1 MLKIPGYQIETKIHE
16 SANSLV
22 YRGIRTLDNLP
33 VIFKVLKKDYP
44 TPEDITRYK
53 VEYEITRSLS
63 MAGVIQAY
71 DLQQVQSNF
80 TIILEDFGGESLA
93 KIMDTRRFTL
103 TEFLKLAIQI
113 TASLSEIHGANII
126 HKDINPSNIVLN
138 LETQELKI
146 IDFGIATALP
156 RETLTIKNPPILEG
170 TLAYISPEQ
179 TGRMNRS
186 LDYRTDFYSLGATFY
201 EMLTNRLLYE
211 TNDAL
216 ELIHHHLALEPI
228 PPHILNS
235 EISPILSAIVLKLLA
250 KMAEDRYQ
258 SSWGIKQDLEQC
270 LIQLQQTGKIASFVL
285 GQEDI
290 SDKFHIPEKLYGR
303 EKEVE
308 KLLTAFTRV
317 TGIKT
322 EKPINGVEMVL
333 VGGYSGI
340 GKSALVQEIYKNITH
355 SQGYFIAGKFD
366 QYQRNIP
373 YFAIAQAFKSLIKQ
387 LLTESEV
394 QLMQWR
400 EKLLIAL
407 GANSRV
413 ISQIIPSLELILGNQ
428 PDVPI
433 LPPTEAQNRF
443 NQVFQNF
450 IRVFTQSDHPLV
462 MFLDDLQWAD
472 SASLKLLQLLATS
485 TVEQSL
491 LLIGAYR
498 DNEVNASHP
507 LIRMIEEIQ
516 QNGGVINQL
525 LLTPLS
531 LFHINQLIANTL
543 RCQPEYSLSLAQLV
557 QEKTQGNPFFMN
569 EFIKSLYTENLLR
582 FDSKIGNWQWSME
595 EIQNLGITDNV
606 VDLMVRKIKKL
617 PEQTQQILKLSAC
630 IGNLF
635 DLETLAYAAELLTQ
649 ETSKILREAISQ
661 GLIIPLSNDYKS
673 IEFGVPLPS
682 NNPPIEYKFVHDRI
696 QQSAYSLI
704 SENESQIVHWQ
715 IGQRLLNKTPIEQR
729 EEKIFDITNQLNQGR
744 DLIKQQS
751 ERDHLAQLNLL
762 AGEKAKASS
771 AYSSALGYFEISLE
785 LLENQSWQT
794 QYELSLNLYSLAA
807 EAAYLNG
814 RFEQMEQWANIV
826 LENAKTVVDKINVYE
841 VKIQAYAGQMQF
853 LEALQI
859 GLQALQTFGVYLPAS
874 PTSEDIENAF
884 AQTALKVVGRSIADL
899 INLPPMTD
907 VVAPL
912 IMRLLISLNAP
923 AYQAAPPL
931 FPLIIL
937 QMVNLSIDY
946 GNNDLSAFA
955 YAGYSNILGGII
967 MDIDSSYE
975 FVKLALNLLD
985 KFPNPLIRCK
995 TTFMANTSIRFRKIH
1010 LQETIQPLLDA
1021 YELGIDTGDIEFAG
1035 YSILHH
1041 CDHCFFTSMPLPELE
1056 RKLITYIQALNQLKE
1071 STNANALKVYQQT
1084 VLNLITISA
1093 EPGILIGEFYNEAQE
1108 VPLLQQANH
1117 HKGLFYI
1124 YFNKLLLC
1132 YYFEQFY
1139 AAIENVNQA
1148 ENYLDGGRVNA
1159 VFPIFYFYDS
1169 LARLAIYLEVTEAEK
1184 TVIWERVRINQERMQ
1199 LWAIHAPMNYQNKW
1213 YLVEAEKYRVLGE
1226 VIAAMNAYDLSISLA
1241 KENAYLQ
1248 EEALA
1253 NELAAKF
1260 YLQQDKITIA
1270 KVYLQEARYGYLRW
1284 GAKAKVKD
1292 LEKRY
1297 PSLLELQSAKAGTS
1311 IIDPTQSSSSKLEAL
1326 DLETVLKAS
1335 HAIASE
1341 IVLDQLLAT
1350 LMTILIENA
1359 GAQTGYLILPTQEQ
1373 VRIEVIGSINNEKV
1387 DILNSILL
1395 LDSLPTSLINYV
1407 IRTHESV
1414 VLSHA
1419 TQEGNF
1425 QSEPWIIQHQSK
1437 SLLCVP
1443 FLNQGKLAGIVLL
1456 ENNLTTNAFTQERIE
1471 IINLLSTQA
1480 AISINNARLL
1490 QQQAELNESLRA
1502 EIVERKQAE
1511 KDRDRMIAIL
1521 EASTD
1526 HIGMADPEGHNLWNN
1541 STLRKLADTF
1551 PQNYSTLAIPNYH
1564 PQWALNIIQNQGIP
1578 AAIEHG
1584 TWIGETALL
1593 TGEGEEIPVSQMII
1607 AHKAVDGNLE
1617 YFSTIMRDI
1626 SEAKHREADLIRA
1639 ETTLQSLVTGTAAV
1653 TGQDFFPAL
1662 VRHIAEALHVC
1673 YALVTELVNGELKA
1687 LAFWAHGELQPQI
1700 SYFPAYTPCEFA
1712 LTDGLFHCE
1721 TMVQQMFPE
1730 DLDLVSMQAD
1740 SYLGISLKNA
1750 NGDPIG
1756 NLCILDLEPL
1766 IDPQRVK
1773 TILDVF
1779 AARASAELERKRVL
1793 EALRQMNESLE
1804 IRVIQR
1810 TAQLEAANKSLE
1822 SFSYSISHDLRA
1834 PLRAIDG
1841 FSRMME
1847 EDYSEQLDTE
1857 GNRYLKVVRDNAKRM
1872 GELIDDLLN
1881 LSRFD
1886 RREISKQPI
1895 FLNELIQQVL
1905 SDLRSEQS
1913 GREIVFAIAQ
1923 LPICQG
1929 DLSLLTQVWIN
1940 LLSNAIKYTS
1950 YQPVAH
1956 IQIGY
1961 EIMDSEG
1968 VYFIR
1973 DNGSGFDM
1981 QYADNLFGV
1990 FQRLHREQE
1999 FEGTGIGLA
2008 IVQRIIQRHGGR
2020 IWAEASVNQ
2029 GATFYFTLPD

>member
-1 MLKIPGYQIETKIHE
+1 MLKIPGYQIQTKIHE
-16 SANSLV
+16 SVNSLV

-63 MAGVIQAY
+63 MTGVIQAY

-80 TIILEDFGGESLA
+80 IIILEDFGSKSLA

-103 TEFLKLAIQI
+103 TEFLNLSMQI
-113 TASLSEIHGANII
+113 TAILSEIHGASII

-146 IDFGIATALP
+146 IDFGIASALP
-156 RETLTIKNPPILEG
+156 RETLTIKNPTVLEG

-186 LDYRTDFYSLGATFY
+186 LDYRTDFYSLGVTFY
-201 EMLTNRLLYE
+201 QMLTNRLPYG

-228 PPHILNS
+228 SPDVLNPEIPPPVS
-235 EISPILSAIVLKLLA
+235 EIVLKLLA

-258 SSWGIKQDLEQC
+258 SAWGIKQDLEKC
-270 LIQLQQTGKIASFVL
+270 LIQLQQTGKIESFVL
-285 GQEDI
+285 AQEDI

-308 KLLTAFTRV
+308 KLLAAFARV
-317 TGIKT
+317 TGIKG
-322 EKPINGVEMVL
+322 EKPIYGVEMVL
-333 VGGYSGI
+333 VAGYSGI
-340 GKSALVQEIYKNITH
+340 GKSALVQEIYKTITH
-355 SQGYFIAGKFD
+355 SRGYFIAGKFD

-394 QLMQWR
+394 QLIQWR
-400 EKLLIAL
+400 EKLLAAL

-413 ISQIIPSLELILGNQ
+413 ISQIIPSLELVLGNQ
-428 PDVPI
+428 PDVPV

-450 IRVFTQSDHPLV
+450 IRVFTQSDYPLV
-462 MFLDDLQWAD
+462 IFLDDLQWAD

-516 QNGGVINQL
+516 QNGEVINQI

-531 LFHINQLIANTL
+531 LFHINHLIADTL
-543 RCQPEYSLSLAQLV
+543 RCQLEYSWSLAQLV
-557 QEKTQGNPFFMN
+557 QDKTQGNPFFLN
-569 EFIKSLYTENLLR
+569 EFIKSLYTENLLK
-582 FDSKIGNWQWSME
+582 FDRKTGNWQWSME

-606 VDLMVRKIKKL
+606 VDLMAGKIQKL
-617 PEQTQQILKLSAC
+617 HEQTQKILKLSAC
-630 IGNLF
+630 VGNRF
-635 DLETLAYAAELLTQ
+635 DLKTLAYTAELSLQ
-649 ETSKILREAISQ
+649 ETSKILREAISH
-661 GLIIPLSNDYKS
+661 GLILPLSNDYKS
-673 IEFGVPLPS
+673 VEFDVPLPS
-682 NNPPIEYKFVHDRI
+682 NNPTIEYKFVHDRI
-696 QQSAYSLI
+696 QQAAYSLI

-715 IGQRLLNKTPIEQR
+715 IGQRLLNQTPIEQR

-744 DLIKQQS
+744 DLIQQQS

-762 AGEKAKASS
+762 AGEKAKASA

-785 LLENQSWQT
+785 LLEKESWQT
-794 QYELSLNLYSLAA
+794 QYDLTLNLYSLAA
-807 EAAYLNG
+807 ESAYLNG
-814 RFEQMEQWANIV
+814 RFYQMEQWANIV
-826 LENAKTVVDKINVYE
+826 LENAKTVVDKIKVYE
-841 VKIQAYAGQMQF
+841 VKIQAYAGQIQF
-853 LEALQI
+853 LEALKI
-859 GLQALQTFGVYLPAS
+859 GLQALQTFGVYLPIS

-884 AQTALKVVGRSIADL
+884 AQTASKVMGRSIEDL

-907 VVAPL
+907 AVAPL
-912 IMRLLISLNAP
+912 IMQLLISLNAP

-946 GNNDLSAFA
+946 GNNDLSAFG

-1021 YELGIDTGDIEFAG
+1021 YQLGIDTGDIEFAG

-1041 CDHCFFTSMPLPELE
+1041 CDHCFFTSMPLPKLQ
-1056 RKLITYIQALNQLKE
+1056 RKLLTYIQALHQLEE

-1084 VLNLITISA
+1084 VLNLITTSA
-1093 EPGILIGEFYNEAQE
+1093 EPGILIGEIYNETKE

-1132 YYFEQFY
+1132 YYFDQFHQ
-1139 AAIENVNQA
+1139 AIENVNKA

-1169 LARLAIYLEVTEAEK
+1169 LARLAIYLKATEAEK
-1184 TVIWERVRINQERMQ
+1184 TFIWERVQTNQEKMQ
-1199 LWAIHAPMNYQNKW
+1199 LWASHAPMNYQNKW

-1241 KENAYLQ
+1241 EKNAYFQ
-1248 EEALA
+1248 EKALA

-1260 YLQQDKITIA
+1260 YLQQDRITIA

-1297 PSLLELQSAKAGTS
+1297 PYLLELGSAKNS
-1311 IIDPTQSSSSKLEAL
+1311 INKLDTKQSSSSNLEAL
-1326 DLETVLKAS
+1326 DLETVLRAS

-1359 GAQTGYLILPTQEQ
+1359 GAQIGYLILPTEEEW
-1373 VRIEVIGSINNEKV
+1373 RIEIIGSINNKQVELISV
-1387 DILNSILL
+1387 NSIYN
-1395 LDSLPTSLINYV
+1395 LPTALINYV
-1407 IRTHESV
+1407 VRTHESV

-1419 TQEGNF
+1419 TQDGNF

-1437 SLLCVP
+1437 SLLCMP
-1443 FLNQGKLAGIVLL
+1443 FLNQGKIAGIVLL

-1490 QQQAELNESLRA
+1490 QQQAELNHSLQA

-1526 HIGMADPEGHNLWNN
+1526 HIGMADPQGLNLWNN
-1541 STLRKLADTF
+1541 STLRKLSDTF
-1551 PQNYSTLAIPNYH
+1551 PQDYSTLAIPNYH
-1564 PQWALNIIQNQGIP
+1564 PQWALDIIQNQGIP

-1584 TWIGETALL
+1584 TWLGETALL
-1593 TGEGEEIPVSQMII
+1593 TGESEEIPVSQMII
-1607 AHKAVDGNLE
+1607 AHKNTDGNLE
-1617 YFSTIMRDI
+1617 YLSTVMRDI
-1626 SEAKHREADLIRA
+1626 TEAKYREAALVRA

-1687 LAFWAHGELQPQI
+1687 LAFWANGALQAQI

-1712 LTDGLFHCE
+1712 LKDGLFHCE

-1730 DLDLVSMQAD
+1730 DLDLISMQAD

-1756 NLCILDLEPL
+1756 NLCILDLQPL
-1766 IDPQRVK
+1766 IDPQRIK

-1779 AARASAELERKRVL
+1779 AARAGAELERKRVL

-1822 SFSYSISHDLRA
+1822 SFSYSVSHDLRA

-1857 GNRYLKVVRDNAKRM
+1857 GNRYLKVIRDNAKRM

-1886 RREISKQPI
+1886 RREIVKQPI
-1895 FLNELIQQVL
+1895 FFNELIQQVL
-1905 SDLRSEQS
+1905 SDLTSEHS
-1913 GREIVFAIAQ
+1913 EREIEFAIAE

-1950 YQPVAH
+1950 YKPIAH
-1956 IQIGY
+1956 IQVGY
-1961 EIMDSEG
+1961 EIIDSEIF
-1968 VYFIR
+1968 YFVR

-2020 IWAEASVNQ
+2020 IWTEATVNQ